1 MQTHA
6 QIHQQF
12 KQLLAANRPARYI
25 LFEIQN
31 LMLTFEP
38 ELPIKTT
45 TGHKHECYDTCENLF
60 MSLLELLDANLP
72 KYILE
77 HDESGDLYDLLI
89 ETKFTL

>member
-6 QIHQQF
+6 QIQQQF
-12 KQLLAANRPARYI
+12 KQLLSTNRSARYI

-31 LMLTFEP
+31 IMLTFPP

-60 MSLLELLDANLP
+60 ISLLELLNFNV
-72 KYILE
+72 LE
-77 HDESGDLYDLLI
+77 QDESGDLYDLLI
-89 ETKFTL
+89 KTEFSL

>member
-31 LMLTFEP
+31 LMLTFP
-38 ELPIKTT
+38 PYRVIKTT
-45 TGHKHECYDTCENLF
+45 TGTKHECYDTCENLF
-60 MSLLELLDANLP
+60 ISLLELLNFNV
-72 KYILE
+72 LE
-77 HDESGDLYDLLI
+77 QDKSGELYDLLI
-89 ETKFTL
+89 ATKFTL